1 MSNLKT
7 RVKHF
12 YGSQEK
18 HNLELVCLQL
28 VTEGL
33 DEKEALEHGWLYYD
47 NEWYQC
53 RSTRLEIARFKP
65 KPLPSYCTI
74 CVIKEPTIE
83 LKRIYRDFLQIRG
96 FRDINNPF
104 ADNERSSYLVI
115 SDNFTPVAFTKF
127 NHYQGGLESQYTAWN
142 YHNPK
147 LSIGTKI
154 VSCEVVYAKSMG
166 LEYLYLGEGYELSS
180 LYKSTLKG
188 FQWWDGNEWSNEKE
202 AFGELCVRDSKV
214 KNIRDLAKLF
224 KAER

>member
-83 LKRIYRDFLQIRG
+83 LKRI
-96 FRDINNPF
+96 
-104 ADNERSSYLVI
+104 S
-115 SDNFTPVAFTKF
+115 
-127 NHYQGGLESQYTAWN
+127 
-142 YHNPK
+142 
-147 LSIGTKI
+147 
-154 VSCEVVYAKSMG
+154 
-166 LEYLYLGEGYELSS
+166 
-180 LYKSTLKG
+180 YKSGALGISITHLLTMNDHPT
-188 FQWWDGNEWSNEKE
+188 W
-202 AFGELCVRDSKV
+202 
-214 KNIRDLAKLF
+214 
-224 KAER
+224 